1 MEEEPIQV
9 VPDILPKD
17 DFVVSASERD
27 AAQSFVEKSNNREDY
42 VEEQKTEFDDDADK
56 EPEQPTDDGQ
66 DGADEFDLSDISH
79 SPVEA
84 DREDIIAKAE
94 AAAFSDE

>member
-1 MEEEPIQV
+1 MQ
-9 VPDILPKD
+9 DM
-17 DFVVSASERD
+17 D
-27 AAQSFVEKSNNREDY
+27 ALRKEIAQYR
-42 VEEQKTEFDDDADK
+42 
-56 EPEQPTDDGQ
+56 Q